1 MSIGKETFDL
11 NKTEFS
17 EKIARIIK
25 NFRANSKLV
34 GEPKEFVLRCC
45 RLTERWSKLANDP
58 EVVVYLRTIET
69 AGARRVKM
77 ISLER
82 GTTKQPVPKAKLVDE
97 LYPVKRIATSAT
109 PEEKHYN
116 AVKAAMRRA
125 VFYQLKSFRDSVNLP
140 TICCITGKKIRP
152 GMKTD
157 VDHIGTTFSEL
168 ADRFMCEKCL
178 KYSAVTLKGP
188 PTAKIFTDS
197 VLWEQWVMYHL
208 EHARFALVCASGN
221 RSKGADG
228 YCTPPELLGSFAKE
242 DPEDLALDF

>member
-1 MSIGKETFDL
+1 MTLGRDTFEL

-17 EKIARIIK
+17 EKIGRIIK

-116 AVKAAMRRA
+116 AVKAAMRGGIY
-125 VFYQLKSFRDSVNLP
+125 YQLKAYRDSINLP
-140 TICCITGKKIRP
+140 TICCITGKKIIP
-152 GMKTD
+152 GHKTD
-157 VDHIGTTFSEL
+157 VDHIGVTFSEL
-168 ADRFMCEKCL
+168 ADKFLCEKCL
-178 KYSAVTLKGP
+178 KYSDVVLKGP
-188 PTAKIFTDS
+188 PTAKVFKDAA
-197 VLWEQWVMYHL
+197 LWEQWVMYHL
-208 EHARFALVCASGN
+208 EHARFALTLASGN

-228 YCTPPELLGSFAKE
+228 YCTPEDLIGSFAKE